1 MPIVRIL
8 KSLCLCG
15 GLAAGTLPAIAQHR
29 ADLHAP
35 VIHVVYMGGDD
46 CPPCKAWRQSELPKL
61 EKTEAFK
68 SIRFSYVLK
77 SIRSAVP
84 ARFFLPAEVKP
95 YKEQLDAASAG
106 RTGSPHFALIVN
118 GAVYDYYFGT
128 RSAASVEEMILAVQN
143 GDPYPFDRCL
153 KLSASTGQCAV
164 KG

>member
-1 MPIVRIL
+1 MIPAACL
-8 KSLCLCG
+8 KMFCAASLV
-15 GLAAGTLPAIAQHR
+15 AACATPAWSQAR
-29 ADLHAP
+29 TGATPP

-46 CPPCKAWRQSELPKL
+46 CPPCKAWRESELPKL
-61 EKTEAFK
+61 EKTAAFK
-68 SIRFSYVLK
+68 SVRFSYVLK

-84 ARFFLPAEVKP
+84 ARLFLPAEVRP
-95 YKEQLDAASAG
+95 YKDQLDEASAG

-143 GDPYPFDRCL
+143 SDPYPFTRCL
-153 KLSASTGQCAV
+153 KLSSVSGQCAV